1 MVEPPRSVVY
11 TFAELIEETPQNMTV
26 FLNSTKEVDF
36 RCVTPVT
43 TDVALVLQYSN
54 GSTVQII
61 VDGSIRFD
69 QTIETDSNGRVW
81 SVHVLTIA
89 VKIVYNATIIH
100 CQANAEN
107 TNFEAILLMQG
118 TNADNSHYSRLFFL
132 RTSRSCV

>member
-26 FLNSTKEVDF
+26 FLNSTEEVDF

-54 GSTVQII
+54 GSTVQNI

-69 QTIETDSNGRVW
+69 QTIEADSNGRVW

-89 VKIVYNATIIH
+89 VKIATIIH

-107 TNFEAILLMQG
+107 TNFEAANAILLMQG

-132 RTSRSCV
+132 RTSGSCV

>member
-1 MVEPPRSVVY
+1 
-11 TFAELIEETPQNMTV
+11 MTV
-26 FLNSTKEVDF
+26 FLNSTEEVDF

-54 GSTVQII
+54 GSTVQNI

-69 QTIETDSNGRVW
+69 QTIEADSNGRVW

-107 TNFEAILLMQG
+107 TKFEAANAILLMQG
-118 TNADNSHYSRLFFL
+118 TNADNSHYSEAVFPQDLQEL
-132 RTSRSCV
+132 CLI

>member
-1 MVEPPRSVVY
+1 MAVQLRILLMVY
-11 TFAELIEETPQNMTV
+11 
-26 FLNSTKEVDF
+26 
-36 RCVTPVT
+36 
-43 TDVALVLQYSN
+43 
-54 GSTVQII
+54 
-61 VDGSIRFD
+61 SIRFD

-107 TNFEAILLMQG
+107 TKFEAANAILLMQG
-118 TNADNSHYSRLFFL
+118 TNADSVFVILTIVRLFFL

>member
-1 MVEPPRSVVY
+1 MY
-11 TFAELIEETPQNMTV
+11 TLAELIEEKPQNMTV
-26 FLNSTKEVDF
+26 FLSSPEEVDF

-54 GSTVQII
+54 GSTVQNI

-69 QTIETDSNGRVW
+69 QTIEADSNGRVW

-107 TNFEAILLMQG
+107 TKFEAANAILLMQG
-118 TNADNSHYSRLFFL
+118 TNADSVFVILTIVRLFFL